1 MFVLFSKMVSSFMR
15 LLILHGRLE
24 YFYGSIICTFMKMN
38 SWYLVCEDGI
48 YSVYNV
54 CAQQD
59 FFYFTD
65 FLQFSSLMTICAFV
79 EDQNLCFFKQTIM

>member
-1 MFVLFSKMVSSFMR
+1 MFVLFSKIVSSFMR
-15 LLILHGRLE
+15 LLGLHGRLE
-24 YFYGSIICTFMKMN
+24 YFDDSIICIFMKMN

-59 FFYFTD
+59 LFFILLIFYNSFH
-65 FLQFSSLMTICAFV
+65 
-79 EDQNLCFFKQTIM
+79 